1 MGTEDKK
8 EEEDSNAP
16 AWGSAR
22 KANAVRDDLT
32 DKKYPTLKGASNIV
46 IDEGPSKV
54 NIKTSKNVFEAL
66 GDGEDDSDGPSR
78 PKEIRAAMV
87 QKKKGEFAK
96 TAVQNA
102 VNKAKQDNKKSKR
115 AE

>member
-1 MGTEDKK
+1 MG
-8 EEEDSNAP
+8 
-16 AWGSAR
+16 
-22 KANAVRDDLT
+22 
-32 DKKYPTLKGASNIV
+32 
-46 IDEGPSKV
+46 V

-66 GDGEDDSDGPSR
+66 GDEGEDSDGPSR

-115 AE
+115 AEDEEDDEEKQAAASAAAAAKAEAAEARKKEKDAK